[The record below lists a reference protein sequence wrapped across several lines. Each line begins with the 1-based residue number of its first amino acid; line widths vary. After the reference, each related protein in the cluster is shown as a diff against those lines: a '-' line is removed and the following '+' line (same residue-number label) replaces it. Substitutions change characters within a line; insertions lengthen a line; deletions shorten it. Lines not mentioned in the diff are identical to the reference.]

1 MKSFSLSLLLA
12 LSVIA
17 NAQVEPYYHG
27 SRYSNPYSPV
37 TVRNESPES
46 TGYSGTGANMD
57 VLYHKIYWRIN
68 PDSVKYIK
76 GRVQTNFKTIQ
87 DNVSSVSFD
96 LRSVLVIDS
105 VVFRNAQLPA
115 ANITRTG
122 NIVSVNLGV
131 TLSNNFIDSFIVYYQ
146 GVPPA
151 VSGAAQGYQKST
163 NSGAGNYITT
173 LSESYEDRDWWPCK
187 ADMQDKID
195 SMDIIVDVPWGNPT
209 VADTFWVA
217 CNGKLVD
224 STITGN
230 NRSFVFSNRYPTA
243 SYLVFVSVAKYN
255 RYYNSVNVSGTEV
268 PVVYNL
274 FKGKTAAT
282 YTSIITAMDKMN
294 PLLVEFSNKFGDYP
308 FKNEKHG
315 FYDGLLGASGMEHQT
330 FSGIATSS
338 LTSLRTLGHELA
350 HQWFGDNVSFATWND
365 LWLAEGFARYGEA
378 LSGEL
383 VPSLGINP
391 YSTRSGFKSSALSSS
406 VSAWIPDG
414 NIANSDLI
422 WNTGYGSA
430 VYERGAMIVSMLRA
444 IAGDPVF
451 YQALT
456 NFQTALKGKSATADS
471 LKNHFNAL
479 LGRDISV
486 FFNDYVGGSGN
497 GAAAVGGRGYPTN
510 TINWNSPSSNK
521 LVIQTAS
528 QTQSSGS
535 NVSYFRG
542 PVVLHVKGTLASQ
555 DTTITFFDWGS
566 GNLSFAGNG
575 LSAPVAGGK
584 LSYNLSFTP
593 TSVLYDDSA
602 RTMSTGS
609 TVFVPTL
616 NDGGF
621 TFTTP
626 SPASASCPAP
636 SFMDITLATTSING
650 FSNTISLSAIS
661 GVPSGTSVSFI
672 PASTVAPGGS
682 VTVRLS
688 GTNSLSAGS
697 YIITIQGTATGAT
710 TQTVNLSYTIT
721 PTSGPAI
728 NTQPVDQTTCA
739 GGGAS
744 FNITSPGA
752 TGYLWQL
759 STDGGT
765 TWNSTGVTTATLAVS
780 NVTAGMNGYR
790 YRCVASS
797 VCGSTNSNAA
807 ILTINNPASITT
819 QPVDGTVCSGSSFSF
834 CLTATGTGI
843 TYQWQTASTCAGAW
857 TDISGANTSCLTVS
871 NASATASYR
880 CNVTSSSC
888 GNTVTSNCVTLTVI
902 PPVTITQQPANTE
915 LCSGSNAAFAV
926 TGNSSQTITYQW
938 QVSSDGGNSFTNI
951 SGANASAFTVNNVT
965 ASMSGNR
972 YRCQLTNAGC
982 ATLVNSTAAILTVR
996 QLPLAGLTAAPLT
1009 GLLPGQTT
1017 TLTATASAGS
1027 GGSIAVSWLFN
1038 NNPLSVTGNT
1048 YTVNIENT
1056 GSYQVRVQETWPGS
1070 LVCAAQSP
1078 VVSITATES
1087 NRLFI
1092 FPNPNNGTFAI
1103 SYYNKEGVSTSRQ
1116 VRVFDSKGALVY
1128 NRPFTISSASYSILS
1143 IELQAANTGIYYVVI
1158 GDAAGNKLAEGKVHV
1173 R

>member
-1 MKSFSLSLLLA
+1 MKSFSFSLLLA
-12 LSVIA
+12 CLSVIT

-27 SRYSNPYSPV
+27 NRYSNPNNAV
-37 TVRNESPES
+37 TVSNES

-68 PDSVKYIK
+68 PDSTKYIK
-76 GRVQTNFKTIQ
+76 GWVQTNFKTIQ

-122 NIVSVNLGV
+122 NVVSVNLGV
-131 TLSNNFIDSFIVYYQ
+131 TLPNNFIDSFIVYYQ

-163 NSGAGNYITT
+163 NTGAGNYITT

-195 SMDIIVDVPWGNPT
+195 SMDIIVNVPWGNPT

-230 NRSFVFSNRYPTA
+230 SRSFVFKNRYPTA

-282 YTSIITAMDKMN
+282 YTSIISAMDKMN

-444 IAGDPVF
+444 IAGDAIF

-456 NFQTALKGKSATADS
+456 NFQTALNGKSATADS

-479 LGRDISV
+479 LGRDISA

-497 GAAAVGGRGYPTN
+497 GAVAVGGKGYPTN
-510 TINWNSPSSNK
+510 TINWNSPVTNK

-555 DTTITFFDWGS
+555 DTTLTFFDWGS

-609 TVFVPTL
+609 TVYVPTL

-636 SFMDITLATTSING
+636 AFMDIALSTTSING
-650 FSNTISLSAIS
+650 FSNVISLSAIS

-672 PASTVAPGGS
+672 PSSTVIPGSS
-682 VTVRLS
+682 VTVRLT
-688 GTNSLSAGS
+688 GTNSLSAGN
-697 YIITIQGTATGAT
+697 YAITIQGTATGAT
-710 TQTVNLSYTIT
+710 TQTVNLNYNIT
-721 PTSGPAI
+721 PTAGPAI
-728 NTQPVDQTTCA
+728 NTHPADQTTCA
-739 GGGAS
+739 GSNASFTVSSSGAS
-744 FNITSPGA
+744 S
-752 TGYLWQL
+752 YLWQV
-759 STDGGT
+759 STDGGS
-765 TWNSTGVTTATLAVS
+765 TWNSTGITSATLTLS
-780 NVTAGMNGYR
+780 NVTTGMNGNR

-797 VCGSTNSNAA
+797 VCGITNSNAA
-807 ILTINNPASITT
+807 ILTVNNPASITA
-819 QPVDGTVCSGSSFSF
+819 QPADGTVCIGSSFSF
-834 CLTATGTGI
+834 CITATGNGI
-843 TYQWQTASTCAGAW
+843 TYQWQTATTCAGPW
-857 TDISGANTSCLTVS
+857 SDITGATTSCLTVS

-880 CNVTSSSC
+880 CNVTSSAC
-888 GNTVTSNCVTLTVI
+888 GNTIASNCVTLTVI
-902 PPVTITQQPANTE
+902 PPVTITQQPVNAE
-915 LCSGSNAAFAV
+915 RCSGSNATFSVA
-926 TGNSSQTITYQW
+926 GSSSQTISYQW
-938 QVSSDGGNSFTNI
+938 QLSTDGGSSYANI
-951 SGANASAFTVNNVT
+951 SGANTATYSVSNTTVT
-965 ASMSGNR
+965 MSGNR
-972 YRCQLTNAGC
+972 YRCQLGNTGC
-982 ATLVNSTAAILTVR
+982 TALTTSASAILTVR
-996 QLPLAGLTAAPLT
+996 QLPAVGLTAAPLT

-1017 TLTATASAGS
+1017 TLTATPGSSS
-1027 GGSIAVSWLFN
+1027 GGTVVVSWLFN
-1038 NNPLSVTGNT
+1038 SNPLAVTGNT
-1048 YTVNIENT
+1048 YTAGIENT
-1056 GSYQVRVQETWPGS
+1056 GTYQVKIQETWPGS
-1070 LVCAAQSP
+1070 FVCSAQSP
-1078 VVSITATES
+1078 VVSIVAMES
-1087 NRLFI
+1087 SKLFI
-1092 FPNPNNGTFAI
+1092 FPNPNNGIFAV
-1103 SYYNKEGVSTSRQ
+1103 SYFNKEGVSASRQ
-1116 VRVFDSKGALVY
+1116 VRVFDSKGAMVY
-1128 NRPFTISSASYSILS
+1128 NRLFTISAASYSLLS
-1143 IELQAANTGIYYVVI
+1143 IELPSVNTGIYYVVI
-1158 GDAAGNKLAEGKVHV
+1158 GDATGNKLAEGKVHV

>member
-1 MKSFSLSLLLA
+1 MKSFSFSLLFA
-12 LSVIA
+12 CLSVIT

-27 SRYSNPYSPV
+27 SRYSNPNSPA
-37 TVRNESPES
+37 TISNES

-68 PDSVKYIK
+68 PDSIKYIK
-76 GRVQTNFKTIQ
+76 GWVQTNFKTIQ

-96 LRSVLVIDS
+96 LRSVLMIDS

-122 NIVSVNLGV
+122 NVVSVNLGT

-195 SMDIIVDVPWGNPT
+195 SMDIIVNVPWGNPT

-217 CNGKLVD
+217 CNGKLTD

-230 NRSFVFSNRYPTA
+230 NRSFVFKNRYPTA

-274 FKGKTAAT
+274 FRGKTAAT

-391 YSTRSGFKSSALSSS
+391 YSTRSAFKSSALSSS

-444 IAGDPVF
+444 IAGDAIF

-456 NFQTALKGKSATADS
+456 NFQTALNGKSATADS

-497 GAAAVGGRGYPTN
+497 GAVAVGGRGYPTN
-510 TINWNSPSSNK
+510 TINWNSPSANK
-521 LVIQTAS
+521 LVVQPAS

-542 PVVLHVKGTLASQ
+542 PVALHVKGSLASQ
-555 DTTITFFDWGS
+555 DTTINFFDWGS

-609 TVFVPTL
+609 TVYVPTL

-621 TFTTP
+621 SFTTP
-626 SPASASCPAP
+626 SPATASCPA
-636 SFMDITLATTSING
+636 SASMDVILSTASING
-650 FSNTISLSAIS
+650 FSNTISLSAVS

-672 PASTVAPGGS
+672 PASTVTPGGS
-682 VTVRLS
+682 ITVRLT
-688 GTNSLSAGS
+688 GTNTLSAGT
-697 YIITIQGTATGAT
+697 YNITVQGAATGAT
-710 TQTVNLSYTIT
+710 TQTVIVTY
-721 PTSGPAI
+721 
-728 NTQPVDQTTCA
+728 
-739 GGGAS
+739 
-744 FNITSPGA
+744 NITSGTGPTINSQPSDQVVCSGNNA
-752 TGYLWQL
+752 TFSITSPAATNFQWQV

-765 TWNSTGVTTATLAVS
+765 TWTNTGTTTASITLSAVTTA
-780 NVTAGMNGYR
+780 MNTNQ
-790 YRCVASS
+790 YRCIASS
-797 VCGSTNSNAA
+797 VCGNTSSNAA
-807 ILTINNPASITT
+807 VLTVNTPAGITA
-819 QPVDGTVCSGSSFSF
+819 QPADGMVCSGSSFTF
-834 CLTATGTGI
+834 CTSATGTGL
-843 TYQWQTASTCAGAW
+843 TYQWQSAPTCAGPWVNVAGA
-857 TDISGANTSCLTVS
+857 ISACLTV
-871 NASATASYR
+871 NNATATTSYR
-880 CNVTSSSC
+880 CSVTSSAC
-888 GNTVTSNCVTLTVI
+888 GNTATSNCVLLTI
-902 PPVTITQQPANTE
+902 IAPVTVTLQPANTE
-915 LCSGSNAAFAV
+915 LCSGSNATFTVA
-926 TGNSSQTITYQW
+926 GNSTQSVAYQW
-938 QVSSDGGNSFTNI
+938 QVSTDGGNSFTNI
-951 SGANASAFTVNNVT
+951 AGATATTYTANNTISSQSGY
-965 ASMSGNR
+965 R
-972 YRCQLTNAGC
+972 YRCLLSNTTCPIPVASNAG
-982 ATLVNSTAAILTVR
+982 ILTVR
-996 QLPLAGLTAAPLT
+996 QLPSVGLAASPLAS
-1009 GLLPGQTT
+1009 LLPGQIT
-1017 TLTATASAGS
+1017 TLTATPGVST
-1027 GGSIAVSWLFN
+1027 GGSLSFVWLYN
-1038 NNPLSVTGNT
+1038 TSPLAATGNT
-1048 YTVNIENT
+1048 YIVNVEKAGI
-1056 GSYQVRVQETWPGS
+1056 YLARIQEAWPGG
-1070 LVCAAQSP
+1070 LLCTAQSP
-1078 VVSITATES
+1078 IVTIEAPAS
-1087 NRLFI
+1087 NKLFI
-1092 FPNPNNGTFAI
+1092 FPSPNDGRFTV
-1103 SYYNKEGVSTSRQ
+1103 SYYNNDGAST
-1116 VRVFDSKGALVY
+1116 VRLVKVFDSKGSVVY
-1128 NRPFTISSASYSILS
+1128 SRQFNISGSYTLLNID
-1143 IELQAANTGIYYVVI
+1143 LQGVNTGIFYVVI
-1158 GDAAGNKLAEGKVHV
+1158 GDAGGNKLSERKVHI

>member
-1 MKSFSLSLLLA
+1 MKSFSFSLLLA
-12 LSVIA
+12 CLSVIT

-27 SRYSNPYSPV
+27 SRYSNPNSTV
-37 TVRNESPES
+37 TVSNES

-68 PDSVKYIK
+68 PDSTKYIK
-76 GRVQTNFKTIQ
+76 GWVQTNFKTIQ

-96 LRSVLVIDS
+96 LRSVLIIDS
-105 VVFRNAQLPA
+105 VVFRNTQLPA

-122 NIVSVNLGV
+122 NVVSVNLGV
-131 TLSNNFIDSFIVYYQ
+131 TLTNNFVDSFIVYYQ

-163 NSGAGNYITT
+163 NTGAGNYITT

-195 SMDIIVDVPWGNPT
+195 SMDIIVNVPWGNPT

-230 NRSFVFSNRYPTA
+230 NRSFVFKNRYPTA

-282 YTSIITAMDKMN
+282 YTSIISAMDKMN

-391 YSTRSGFKSSALSSS
+391 YSTRSGFKSSALSST

-444 IAGDPVF
+444 IAGDAIF

-456 NFQTALKGKSATADS
+456 NFQTALNGKSATADS

-479 LGRDISV
+479 LGRDISA

-497 GAAAVGGRGYPTN
+497 GAVAVGGKGYPTN
-510 TINWNSPSSNK
+510 TINWNSPVTNK

-528 QTQSSGS
+528 QTQSSGA

-542 PVVLHVKGTLASQ
+542 PVVLHVKGTLVSQ

-575 LSAPVAGGK
+575 VSAPVSGGK

-609 TVFVPTL
+609 TVYVPTL

-621 TFTTP
+621 SFTTP

-636 SFMDITLATTSING
+636 AFMDIALSTTSING
-650 FSNTISLSAIS
+650 FSNLISLSAVS
-661 GVPSGTSVSFI
+661 GVPSGSSVSFI
-672 PASTVAPGGS
+672 PSSTVIPGNS
-682 VTVRLS
+682 VTVRLT
-688 GTNSLSAGS
+688 GTNSLAAGN

-710 TQTVNLSYTIT
+710 TQTVNLSYSIT
-721 PTSGPAI
+721 PTAGPVI
-728 NTQPVDQTTCA
+728 NTHPADQTTCA
-739 GGGAS
+739 GSNAS
-744 FNITSPGA
+744 FTISSSGA
-752 TGYLWQL
+752 NSYLWQL

-765 TWNSTGVTTATLAVS
+765 TWNSTGITSATLTLS
-780 NVTAGMNGYR
+780 NVTTGMNGNW

-807 ILTINNPASITT
+807 ILTVNNPASITT
-819 QPVDGTVCSGSSFSF
+819 QPADGTVCSGSSFSF
-834 CLTATGTGI
+834 CITATGNGI
-843 TYQWQTASTCAGAW
+843 TYQWQTATTCTGVW
-857 TDISGANTSCLTVS
+857 TDVPGATSSCLTVS

-880 CNVTSSSC
+880 CNVTSSTC
-888 GNTVTSNCVTLTVI
+888 GNAVTSNCVTLTVI
-902 PPVTITQQPANTE
+902 PPVTITQQPVNAE
-915 LCSGSNAAFAV
+915 GCSGANATFSV
-926 TGNSSQTITYQW
+926 TGNSVQTITYQW
-938 QVSSDGGNSFTNI
+938 QLSTDGGSSFANI
-951 SGANASAFTVNNVT
+951 SGANTATYSVSNTTV
-965 ASMSGNR
+965 AMSGNR
-972 YRCQLTNAGC
+972 YRCQLGNTGC
-982 ATLVNSTAAILTVR
+982 ATLTTSAVAILTVR
-996 QLPLAGLTAAPLT
+996 QLPAVGLTAAPLT

-1017 TLTATASAGS
+1017 TLTATPGSSS
-1027 GGSIAVSWLFN
+1027 GGTVAVSWLFN
-1038 NNPLSVTGNT
+1038 SNPLAVTGNT
-1048 YTVNIENT
+1048 YTAGIENT
-1056 GSYQVRVQETWPGS
+1056 GTYQVRIQEAWPGS
-1070 LVCAAQSP
+1070 LVCTAQSP
-1078 VVSITATES
+1078 VVSIIAMES
-1087 NRLFI
+1087 TRLFI
-1092 FPNPNNGTFAI
+1092 FPNPNNGTFSV
-1103 SYYNKEGVSTSRQ
+1103 SYYNKEGVSASRQ
-1116 VRVFDSKGALVY
+1116 VRVFDSKGAMVY
-1128 NRPFTISSASYSILS
+1128 NRQFTISAASYSLLS
-1143 IELQAANTGIYYVVI
+1143 IELPGVNTGIYYVVI
-1158 GDAAGNKLAEGKVHV
+1158 GDATGNRLAEGKVHV